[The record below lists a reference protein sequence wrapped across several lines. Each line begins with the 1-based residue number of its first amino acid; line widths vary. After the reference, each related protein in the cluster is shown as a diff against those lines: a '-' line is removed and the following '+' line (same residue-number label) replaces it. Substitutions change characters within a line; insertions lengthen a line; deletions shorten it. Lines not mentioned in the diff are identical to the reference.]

1 MNLSANSCLKRIRI
15 YVEAAGYKEV
25 SDARVREACLANN
38 FEPRNAAEQLISEE
52 QLKIYLEDMCV
63 RLGYQPNKQ
72 FICTSCIKYKFKQ
85 APVEKYTLKLFQAK
99 KKVKLECKKA
109 QIITPEDD
117 KLDQLIMH
125 YFGEWNAVLHSI
137 RQAL

>member
-1 MNLSANSCLKRIRI
+1 MSLSADSCLKRIRK

-25 SDARVREACLANN
+25 SDARVREACLTNN
-38 FEPRNAAEQLISEE
+38 FNPDKASNQLISEE

-72 FICTSCIKYKFKQ
+72 FICTSCVKYKFKQ
-85 APVEKYTLKLFQAK
+85 EPVKKYTLKLFNAK
-99 KKVKLECKKA
+99 IKVKSECKKA